1 MADRYAVIGNPIE
14 HSKSPLIHA
23 AFARQTSQDIE
34 YGRILAPLDV
44 FRETVLG
51 FRNAGGKG
59 LNVTVPFKLEAFR
72 MATRLTQRAQDAEA
86 VNTLKFEDDCIL
98 GDNTDGAGLV
108 ADIEQN
114 HGRNISDRKVLL
126 LGAGGAAR
134 GVIRPLLDRHPAS
147 LTLANRSLDKAD
159 SLQRHFSGITV
170 SAYEVLSGQVFDI
183 VINATSTGLTDTA
196 LPIPADLFTPGVLAY
211 DMVYGRDTPFMRMAR
226 EKGAAV
232 ADGLG
237 MLVEQAAES
246 FFIWRG
252 VRPETASVIQ
262 LLRG

>member
-23 AFARQTSQDIE
+23 AFARQTRQDIE
-34 YGRILAPLDV
+34 YGRILAPLNG
-44 FRETVLG
+44 FLGAVLG

-86 VNTLKFEDDCIL
+86 VNTIKFEGDVIL
-98 GDNTDGAGLV
+98 GDNTDGTGLV
-108 ADIEQN
+108 ADIQQN
-114 HGRNISDRKVLL
+114 HGGIIANRRVLL

-134 GVIRPLLDRHPAS
+134 GVICPLLDRRPAS
-147 LTLANRSLDKAD
+147 LTLANRSVDKAE
-159 SLQRHFSGITV
+159 SLQRHFGGITV
-170 SAYEVLSGQVFDI
+170 SSYEALPGQTFDI
-183 VINATSTGLTDTA
+183 VINATSAGLTDTA
-196 LPIPADLFTPGVLAY
+196 LPITSDLFSPNVLAY
-211 DMVYGRDTPFMRMAR
+211 DMVYGRETPFMIMAR
-226 EKGAAV
+226 EQGATV